1 MGRIWCARMAG
12 VMVMLALPAFGFS
25 YATCTFGGTGIQ
37 SVSADD
43 HNGDV
48 QSNCHTGSKGRGA
61 GGNDKPTSA
70 AFDCATM
77 SE

>member
-1 MGRIWCARMAG
+1 MGRVWFARMAG
-12 VMVMLALPAFGFS
+12 VMVMLTLPAFGFS
-25 YATCTFGGTGIQ
+25 YATLTFSGTGIP

-61 GGNDKPTSA
+61 GGNDKSST

-77 SE
+77 TE